1 VDNKRGN
8 PVEEVLP
15 EPVALDLFLQVF
27 ACGRD
32 NPAARFG
39 YAMTPDRAE
48 FPVLQD
54 PEQVR
59 LERQGEVTYLIEEK
73 GAFFGR
79 FEQPYF
85 VLDRAGKRPF
95 LMAEQF
101 RFDQG
106 FNVTRAIR
114 SDKRVRRPAAQAVKG
129 ARTTSFPV
137 PVSPVI
143 VTTR

>member
-1 VDNKRGN
+1 
-8 PVEEVLP
+8 
-15 EPVALDLFLQVF
+15 
-27 ACGRD
+27 
-32 NPAARFG
+32 
-39 YAMTPDRAE
+39 MTPDRAE

-73 GAFFGR
+73 DAFSGR

-114 SDKRVRRPAAQAVKG
+114 SDKRVLRPAAQTMKG
-129 ARTTSFPV
+129 ARHYLFSCP
-137 PVSPVI
+137 
-143 VTTR
+143 RL